1 MLIGSC
7 ECGEKRATSA
17 RVACRPGSWLNAAIW
32 RCVGSRFKSQAVGTI
47 SEEAVQS
54 DVCALSMS
62 DTRLK
67 TRKTIVADEVF
78 AVAHDL
84 ANEQYFIVKAIARNQ
99 ALNAGESVWQAQA
112 GFETEFGPIQTGDSV
127 IKIWKHVPVTF
138 GSSF

>member
-1 MLIGSC
+1 M
-7 ECGEKRATSA
+7 
-17 RVACRPGSWLNAAIW
+17 
-32 RCVGSRFKSQAVGTI
+32 
-47 SEEAVQS
+47 QS

-78 AVAHDL
+78 AVANNL
-84 ANEQYFIVKAIARNQ
+84 ANERYFIVKAAAIARNQ

-127 IKIWKHVPVTF
+127 IRIWKHVPVTL